1 MSCQFE
7 LEHIGINTD
16 NQSEA
21 LELANTLSEI
31 FNLHPRHGQKS
42 EFAGKYF
49 ECMKSP
55 YLGRNGHI
63 AMRTSN
69 LEEAVKELKEKGI
82 KFNTDTAAYD
92 DHERLKN
99 IYIDQEFG
107 GFAIHIL
114 QSNI

>member
-55 YLGRNGHI
+55 YL
-63 AMRTSN
+63 
-69 LEEAVKELKEKGI
+69 EEAVKELKEKGI

-92 DHERLKN
+92 DHEKLKN

-114 QSNI
+114 QSNN